1 MLPGIEHYL
10 AEIGAHETLPPG
22 GDGLVLRFVGTH
34 HNFDNDG
41 SQGANSYATGESQF
55 GPGGASRPLFDP
67 NVRPNVP
74 GQLAGLYLADS
85 PPNSSAS
92 VGQGANAE
100 AISRR
105 ASSADDSEGGF
116 AELDGSDA
124 VGKTLSR
131 SAADGRIDA
140 IDAVLA
146 ELYDFDASTKGET
159 SGDAI
164 EQSSADIAAGD
175 PAASFDDAAAM
186 SGGADQGGMVLLRS
200 PEIGHNLVAASAE
213 QPVDL
218 SVPEANVHM
227 EAAVGIY
234 QAFDVAT
241 GEQPLAGK
249 TIPAAAVVPTKK
261 AQQNAKGSVSADKV
275 AKPTMD
281 QASAWVEIVT
291 AAAVIGASK
300 KERKSRTKS

>member
-1 MLPGIEHYL
+1 MPGVR
-10 AEIGAHETLPPG
+10 
-22 GDGLVLRFVGTH
+22 DGI
-34 HNFDNDG
+34 DDG
-41 SQGANSYATGESQF
+41 Q
-55 GPGGASRPLFDP
+55 
-67 NVRPNVP
+67 
-74 GQLAGLYLADS
+74 
-85 PPNSSAS
+85 
-92 VGQGANAE
+92 
-100 AISRR
+100 
-105 ASSADDSEGGF
+105 GGF

-124 VGKTLSR
+124 IGRALSR
-131 SAADGRIDA
+131 LDADGSNDA

-186 SGGADQGGMVLLRS
+186 IGGADQGGMVVLRS
-200 PEIGHNLVAASAE
+200 AESGRDSVAAVAE
-213 QPVDL
+213 QRVDL
-218 SVPEANVHM
+218 AVPEANVHM

-249 TIPAAAVVPTKK
+249 MIPAAAIVPVKK
-261 AQQNAKGSVSADKV
+261 AQQNVKGSVSADKV

-281 QASAWVEIVT
+281 QASTWLEFVT

-300 KERKSRTKS
+300 GASKQDRKGRAKS